1 MEKDKVK
8 VDEILV
14 NIYSNENVIYK
25 IHLFHFYTVLIICV
39 F

>member
-1 MEKDKVK
+1 MEKDKAK
-8 VDEILV
+8 VEYILV

-25 IHLFHFYTVLIICV
+25 IRLFHFYTVLIICV